1 MQFRAAFIYQ
11 ANLRNAALKRDQV
24 KRALLRREQREVCT
38 RERMCRS
45 GLLVPARD
53 LEVCPLS
60 DRIKGREE
68 ENTPWKEAL
77 PRQTRYLPRWQP
89 RQPRLTRCEAEL
101 DTVLDADPLF
111 QQACA
116 KLDGLDAGAT
126 SGEVLLRLLLV
137 KYLYDWSDQH
147 IVEQAE
153 DSLVLRWFC
162 RLGFQPAPAI
172 SSVRQAAG
180 HVSVAEV
187 EALANQVERAHE
199 RAQKSEGR
207 LRPTY
212 RQRWR

>member
-1 MQFRAAFIYQ
+1 
-11 ANLRNAALKRDQV
+11 
-24 KRALLRREQREVCT
+24 
-38 RERMCRS
+38 
-45 GLLVPARD
+45 
-53 LEVCPLS
+53 
-60 DRIKGREE
+60 
-68 ENTPWKEAL
+68 
-77 PRQTRYLPRWQP
+77 
-89 RQPRLTRCEAEL
+89 L

-153 DSLVLRWFC
+153 DSLVLRWFS

-172 SSVRQAAG
+172 SRVRQAAG